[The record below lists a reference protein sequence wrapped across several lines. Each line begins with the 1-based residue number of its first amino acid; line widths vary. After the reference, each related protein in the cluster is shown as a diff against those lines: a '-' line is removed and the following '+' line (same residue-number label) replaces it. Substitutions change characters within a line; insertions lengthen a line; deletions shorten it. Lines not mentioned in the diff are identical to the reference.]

1 MMQNKLLNLIPH
13 CMKCEMPLQLTLSK
27 SKENHDG
34 RHYKCLHCSC
44 TKSLRY
50 DSFAEEFKCTL
61 MELCRL
67 LFYYFCRGYTID
79 SVHKEMTHY
88 QQTSKTHQKNNKQM
102 ILGIYAF
109 AREMISTRV
118 IKELKDKKL
127 GGVGVNVWLDTYK
140 LNMRT
145 NSGVEEFWIVG
156 II

>member
-1 MMQNKLLNLIPH
+1 
-13 CMKCEMPLQLTLSK
+13 
-27 SKENHDG
+27 
-34 RHYKCLHCSC
+34 
-44 TKSLRY
+44 
-50 DSFAEEFKCTL
+50 
-61 MELCRL
+61 
-67 LFYYFCRGYTID
+67 
-79 SVHKEMTHY
+79 
-88 QQTSKTHQKNNKQM
+88 M

>member
-1 MMQNKLLNLIPH
+1 
-13 CMKCEMPLQLTLSK
+13 
-27 SKENHDG
+27 
-34 RHYKCLHCSC
+34 
-44 TKSLRY
+44 
-50 DSFAEEFKCTL
+50 
-61 MELCRL
+61 
-67 LFYYFCRGYTID
+67 
-79 SVHKEMTHY
+79 
-88 QQTSKTHQKNNKQM
+88 M

-118 IKELKDKKL
+118 IKELKEKKL